1 MKNTEPGT
9 AIRIGMMATQEIT
22 TKGEGRIRLM
32 AHTGLST
39 GSMNTEAKDNRGGRI
54 EELVT
59 IMTNVESDQT
69 GKEIKKIMTSQISAT
84 GMEAVFLQ
92 EMQGK
97 NV

>member
-9 AIRIGMMATQEIT
+9 AIRIGMMASQEIT
-22 TKGEGRIRLM
+22 TKGESRIRLI
-32 AHTGLST
+32 ARTGLST
-39 GSMNTEAKDNRGGRI
+39 GSMNTEARDNRGGRI

-59 IMTNVESDQT
+59 IMESDQT

-92 EMQGK
+92 EMQRK